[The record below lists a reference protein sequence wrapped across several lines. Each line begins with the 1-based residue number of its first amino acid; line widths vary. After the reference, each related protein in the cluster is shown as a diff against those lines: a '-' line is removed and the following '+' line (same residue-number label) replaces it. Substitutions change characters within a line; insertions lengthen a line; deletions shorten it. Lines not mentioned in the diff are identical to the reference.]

1 MKLILTFTI
10 AFTMLFATQNV
21 AFSQNLSK
29 QEKKEIKAKLKAFKK
44 EPEKYK
50 SMVTNYN
57 TTIKSRDTE
66 IEEMKLE
73 MERVRAKARNDMEEC
88 QDTVAALQRRLAE
101 AIAAAK
107 PVGGATLP
115 AGKSYGVQVGKFKFF
130 DATQYFGTD
139 KYLVNYKTAEGTE
152 YVIIFFNDPKA
163 AEACAHDIK
172 KLGIKDAFVTKYI
185 DGKRVPFDIRK
196 DKE

>member
-1 MKLILTFTI
+1 MKIILKLTLVCLL
-10 AFTMLFATQNV
+10 LFAISSA
-21 AFSQNLSK
+21 AFAQDLSK

-50 SMVTNYN
+50 SMVSNYAN
-57 TTIKSRDTE
+57 SIKTRDTQ

-73 MERVRAKARNDMEEC
+73 LERVRAKARNDMEEC

-115 AGKSYGVQVGKFKFF
+115 AGKAYGVQVGKFKFF